1 MEPVIGQGTG
11 GGPAKNRLGVGASVA
26 YIIKRARSNEMGL
39 LSWLLSPPIPH
50 LPHFDF
56 ALEAR
61 LAFTYDLF
69 CLTPSLLSPLP
80 LFSLSFLS
88 FLTLSFLSFPLL
100 SLSCFFLFSLPRVL
114 TLVEILY
121 DKRQSLFTL
130 KRFSFI
136 QGWTCAYDW
145 NLKQTALRFYPRETD
160 SSQKIKKKK
169 KKRHS

>member
-88 FLTLSFLSFPLL
+88 FSLSLISFFSHSLVSFFSSFITLLFLSFLSASGSNTRGNPL
-100 SLSCFFLFSLPRVL
+100 
-114 TLVEILY
+114 
-121 DKRQSLFTL
+121 
-130 KRFSFI
+130 
-136 QGWTCAYDW
+136 
-145 NLKQTALRFYPRETD
+145 
-160 SSQKIKKKK
+160 
-169 KKRHS
+169 